1 MRTLVLGIGNPIL
14 GDDGVGF
21 HIAQELAKEIKDEN
35 IDVKDTS
42 ICGLNLLELIVGYD
56 KVIII
61 DAVMTENGEV
71 GEIYQLRPENIEEP
85 AYSIISA
92 HHLNLL
98 TTFKLGR
105 ELFPKKMPGEVAVLA
120 IGIQEVAR
128 VTEQMTRK
136 VREAVQKAV
145 NLILEEIDTNRNGD
159 LKMNKESASTK

>member
-42 ICGLNLLELIVGYD
+42 IGGLNLLELIVGYN

-61 DAVMTENGEV
+61 DAIMTQDGEAGEV
-71 GEIYQLRPENIEEP
+71 YRLGPEDIGEP
-85 AYSIISA
+85 AQSTISA

-98 TTFKLGR
+98 TTIKLGKK
-105 ELFPKKMPGEVAVLA
+105 LFPKKMPGEVIVFAVE
-120 IGIQEVAR
+120 IQEV
-128 VTEQMTRK
+128 TEFTEEMTRK
-136 VREAVQKAV
+136 VKEAISKVV
-145 NLILEEIDTNRNGD
+145 NLVLEEMVR
-159 LKMNKESASTK
+159 

>member
-42 ICGLNLLELIVGYD
+42 IGGLNLLELIVGYN

-61 DAVMTENGEV
+61 DAIMTQDGEAGEV
-71 GEIYQLRPENIEEP
+71 YRLGPEDIGEP
-85 AYSIISA
+85 AQSTISA

-98 TTFKLGR
+98 TTIKLGKK
-105 ELFPKKMPGEVAVLA
+105 LFPKKMPGEVIVFAVN
-120 IGIQEVAR
+120 IQEVTEFTEEMTEEVRGAIPR
-128 VTEQMTRK
+128 V
-136 VREAVQKAV
+136 V
-145 NLILEEIDTNRNGD
+145 NLVLEEIDSKRNQHS
-159 LKMNKESASTK
+159 LAVVA